1 MKNQCKYLLIILA
14 CAFIALTGCG
24 TRKVNLEK
32 ESVSISESAKT
43 EQDEE
48 RKTVKVIATQSEAF
62 NHTDRSNE
70 TTETTETSKF
80 DKYTGKQTEYSKTTK
95 TGREIDKSIN
105 TTKTVT
111 NNILHEVEKLR
122 TLTITK
128 HTYDLDLMKKAT
140 STNRN
145 GLYYLGGF
153 GLLILGVL
161 AWLKWVR

>member
-1 MKNQCKYLLIILA
+1 MRNYLTRLMMYA
-14 CAFIALTGCG
+14 CIAMVPISCG
-24 TRKVNLEK
+24 TRKVNLDK
-32 ESVSISESAKT
+32 ESVSISESVKN

-48 RKTVKVIATQSEAF
+48 RKTVKVINTQSEAF
-62 NHTDRSNE
+62 NQTDKSNE

-95 TGREIDKSIN
+95 TGKEIDRSIN

-111 NNILHEVEKLR
+111 NNTLHEVEKLR

-128 HTYDLDLMKKAT
+128 HTYDADSKKKAA